1 MKKKS
6 NLLTS
11 LFLVTVFIIGFAGS
25 AYANNEIAED
35 SSKVG
40 IDMES
45 LGFLERDR
53 KGNLQ
58 ITEKYITEVKKNLE
72 KEGIEAD
79 ILIRGNS
86 IEIIE
91 KDQNVTLNETQHL
104 YAKSGGV
111 TKIQWISKN
120 KFKLYLNNRLCNK
133 IVGGAS
139 IGAAI
144 SALVPDP
151 VASKIITAGLGTVS
165 GLIQVNNKGRGVI
178 VSGVV
183 NGYHIPNLPPF
194 VFYWIKSQ

>member
-6 NLLTS
+6 NLLMS
-11 LFLVTVFIIGFAGS
+11 LFLVAVFIIGFAGS
-25 AYANNEIAED
+25 AYANNEIAEE
-35 SSKVG
+35 SSNVG

-72 KEGIEAD
+72 NEGIEAD
-79 ILIRGNS
+79 IHIRGNS

-91 KDQNVTLNETQHL
+91 KDQNVTFKNTQHL

-120 KFKLYLNNRLCNK
+120 KFKLYLNNKLCNK
-133 IVGGAS
+133 IMGGAS

-144 SALVPDP
+144 SVLVPDP
-151 VASKIITAGLGTVS
+151 AASQIIAAGLLAAS
-165 GLIQVNNKGRGVI
+165 GLIQMNNNGRGVI

-183 NGYHIPNLPPF
+183 NGYHIPKVPPF
-194 VFYWIKSQ
+194 VVYWIKPQ